1 MRRQVRWIMI
11 CGRLPI
17 WSTRRAVASIEQ
29 QQVQWS
35 EFAYEV
41 SYTAESAMSSGQGIS
56 VPHWTL
62 DMPLHTQCHLNRGR
76 DLVIW
81 VHGSVC
87 VWFLCCFRLLYIQR
101 HLSLMMA
108 GDEGES
114 GEFGRHEMEVNKGLR
129 ADVGWWSGVYSP
141 CRVFHSWTLI
151 VSIIYTQFVIYYL
164 LLSSSSIVLINAI
177 APTGDTIP
185 VHHMVL

>member
-1 MRRQVRWIMI
+1 MWSRLCSQDLWKDSHNLESIVLVRKVLRFIPTVILWVSIFRVMF
-11 CGRLPI
+11 RY
-17 WSTRRAVASIEQ
+17 VACKISLRITSQ
-29 QQVQWS
+29 R
-35 EFAYEV
+35 
-41 SYTAESAMSSGQGIS
+41 GQGIS
-56 VPHWTL
+56 VPLWIL

-87 VWFLCCFRLLYIQR
+87 VWFLCCFRLLYILR

-114 GEFGRHEMEVNKGLR
+114 GEFGRRDDMEVNKGLR

-141 CRVFHSWTLI
+141 CRVFH
-151 VSIIYTQFVIYYL
+151 
-164 LLSSSSIVLINAI
+164 
-177 APTGDTIP
+177 
-185 VHHMVL
+185 